1 MIPLGNLF
9 YISFHLFI
17 TSGINFI
24 QILAGEMIVFLRMEV
39 SYTRVLLGDDSGY
52 ICFKVLAYPIVKLV
66 SLPSLGQADNI
77 DTGEGSWQ
85 HRL

>member
-1 MIPLGNLF
+1 M
-9 YISFHLFI
+9 
-17 TSGINFI
+17 
-24 QILAGEMIVFLRMEV
+24 FLRMEV